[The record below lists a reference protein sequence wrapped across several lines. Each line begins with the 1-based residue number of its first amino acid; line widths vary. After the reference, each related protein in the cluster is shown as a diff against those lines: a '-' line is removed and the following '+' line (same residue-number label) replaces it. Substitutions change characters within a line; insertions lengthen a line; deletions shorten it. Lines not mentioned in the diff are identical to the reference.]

1 MASSGM
7 VWKGG
12 VTLTQKIESTQRKA
26 IKTIIGRILIIMDGV
41 SVDTAKYMR
50 EFIESVPSS
59 IVMGKPD
66 RVYSGSMR
74 DDVKSKEYYPTGKNS
89 WAVEAGWVDDLEHY
103 YLTQEFGGMSSGLL
117 LGDREI
123 SPMHMLT
130 AGRIYM
136 ELELH
141 KGLKAIR

>member
-1 MASSGM
+1 M

-26 IKTIIGRILIIMDGV
+26 IKTIIGKILITMDGV
-41 SVDTAKYMR
+41 AVDTAKYMR

-103 YLTQEFGGMSSGLL
+103 YLTQEHGGMSSGLF

-136 ELELH
+136 EIELH

>member
-26 IKTIIGRILIIMDGV
+26 IKTIIGKILITMDGV
-41 SVDTAKYMR
+41 AVDTAKYMR

-103 YLTQEFGGMSSGLL
+103 YLTQEFGGMSSGLF
-117 LGDREI
+117 LGDRKI

-136 ELELH
+136 EIELH
-141 KGLKAIR
+141 KGVKAIR

>member
-26 IKTIIGRILIIMDGV
+26 IKTIIGKILITMDGV
-41 SVDTAKYMR
+41 AVDTAKYMR

-103 YLTQEFGGMSSGLL
+103 YLTQEFGGMSSGLF

>member
-26 IKTIIGRILIIMDGV
+26 IKTIIGRILITMDGV
-41 SVDTAKYMR
+41 AVDTAKYMR

>member
-26 IKTIIGRILIIMDGV
+26 IKTIIGKILITMDGV
-41 SVDTAKYMR
+41 AVDTAKYMR

-103 YLTQEFGGMSSGLL
+103 YLTQEFGGMSSGLF

-136 ELELH
+136 ELELY

>member
-136 ELELH
+136 EIELH
-141 KGLKAIR
+141 KGVKAIR

>member
-26 IKTIIGRILIIMDGV
+26 IKTIIGRILITMDGV
-41 SVDTAKYMR
+41 AVDTAKYMR

-136 ELELH
+136 EIELH
-141 KGLKAIR
+141 KGVKAIR

>member
-26 IKTIIGRILIIMDGV
+26 IKTIIGKILITMDGV
-41 SVDTAKYMR
+41 AVDTAKYMR

-136 ELELH
+136 EIELH
-141 KGLKAIR
+141 KGVKAIR

>member
-26 IKTIIGRILIIMDGV
+26 IKTIIGKILITMDGV
-41 SVDTAKYMR
+41 AVDTAKYMR

-103 YLTQEFGGMSSGLL
+103 YLTQEFGGMSSGLF

-136 ELELH
+136 EIELH

>member
-26 IKTIIGRILIIMDGV
+26 IKTIIGKILITMDGV
-41 SVDTAKYMR
+41 AVDTAKYMR

-103 YLTQEFGGMSSGLL
+103 YLTQEFGGMSSGLF

-136 ELELH
+136 EIELH
-141 KGLKAIR
+141 KGVKAIR

>member
-26 IKTIIGRILIIMDGV
+26 IKTIIGKILITMDGV
-41 SVDTAKYMR
+41 AVDTAKYMR

-59 IVMGKPD
+59 IIMGKPD

-103 YLTQEFGGMSSGLL
+103 YLTQEFGGMSSGLF
-117 LGDREI
+117 LGDRKI

-136 ELELH
+136 EIELH
-141 KGLKAIR
+141 KGVKAIR

>member
-26 IKTIIGRILIIMDGV
+26 IKTIIGKILITMDGV
-41 SVDTAKYMR
+41 AVDTAKYMR

>member
-26 IKTIIGRILIIMDGV
+26 IKTIIGKILIIMDGV

-59 IVMGKPD
+59 IIMGKPD
-66 RVYSGSMR
+66 RVDSGSMR

-136 ELELH
+136 EIELH
-141 KGLKAIR
+141 KGVKAIR

>member
-136 ELELH
+136 EIELH

>member
-1 MASSGM
+1 M
-7 VWKGG
+7 
-12 VTLTQKIESTQRKA
+12 TQKIESTQRKA
-26 IKTIIGRILIIMDGV
+26 IKTIIGKILITMDGV
-41 SVDTAKYMR
+41 AVDTAKYMR

-59 IVMGKPD
+59 IIMGKPD

-136 ELELH
+136 EIELH
-141 KGLKAIR
+141 KGVKAIR

>member
-26 IKTIIGRILIIMDGV
+26 IKTIIGKILITMDGV
-41 SVDTAKYMR
+41 AVDTAKYMR

-103 YLTQEFGGMSSGLL
+103 YLTQEFGGMSSGLF

-130 AGRIYM
+130 AGMIYM
-136 ELELH
+136 EIELH
-141 KGLKAIR
+141 KGVKAIR

>member
-26 IKTIIGRILIIMDGV
+26 IKTIIGKILITMDGV
-41 SVDTAKYMR
+41 TVDTAKYMR

-66 RVYSGSMR
+66 RVDTESMR

-103 YLTQEFGGMSSGLL
+103 YLTQEFGGMSSGLF

-136 ELELH
+136 EIELH

>member
-26 IKTIIGRILIIMDGV
+26 IKTIIGKILIIMDGV

-59 IVMGKPD
+59 IRPGKIG
-66 RVYSGSMR
+66 RVDTGSMR
-74 DDVKSKEYYPTGKNS
+74 DDVKSKEYDPTGKNS

-141 KGLKAIR
+141 KGLRAIR

>member
-26 IKTIIGRILIIMDGV
+26 IKTIIGKILITMDGV
-41 SVDTAKYMR
+41 AVDTAKYMR

-103 YLTQEFGGMSSGLL
+103 YLTQEFGGMSSGLF
-117 LGDREI
+117 LGDRKI

-141 KGLKAIR
+141 KGVKAIR

>member
-66 RVYSGSMR
+66 RVDTESMR

-103 YLTQEFGGMSSGLL
+103 YLTQEFGGMSSGLF
-117 LGDREI
+117 LGDRKI

-136 ELELH
+136 EIELH
-141 KGLKAIR
+141 KGVKAIR

>member
-26 IKTIIGRILIIMDGV
+26 IKTIIGKILITMDGV
-41 SVDTAKYMR
+41 AVDTAKYMR

-103 YLTQEFGGMSSGLL
+103 YLTQEFGGMSSGLF
-117 LGDREI
+117 LGDRKI

>member
-1 MASSGM
+1 M
-7 VWKGG
+7 
-12 VTLTQKIESTQRKA
+12 TQKIESTQRKA
-26 IKTIIGRILIIMDGV
+26 IKTIIGKILITMDGV
-41 SVDTAKYMR
+41 AVDTAKYMR

-103 YLTQEFGGMSSGLL
+103 YLTQEFGGMSSGLF